1 MSESYFQQN
10 AAPTTPN
17 HPVPPNPRGRP
28 RGSRARKPRG
38 ATLGTPGRGTP
49 RTSPSFSSST
59 FQVHWANDDPPRAG
73 TPSALQ
79 GSLSRNDLASSSTQP
94 SYFGAQPSSS
104 FASSSSQPTYLGAQ
118 GTSGSSSNLNAGASS
133 IPGLDTTGLIS
144 MDNDDDEDEEMPAAA
159 SAPNLNVLPSG
170 SMAGA
175 GMAASASMPTMS
187 SGGITAG
194 AGGSMTGIIPGV
206 NGMPPPPVPGG
217 EDGDVD
223 DELLPA
229 MTDADFTAQQ
239 TFMSQSKDNL
249 KVLMDEFSPEQY
261 DRFEAYRRHALPKQA
276 VRKVIQQTVGQQV
289 SQPVAQIV
297 AGFAKVFVG
306 EIVEKARAVQRRRGD
321 TGPLTPDHMREAY
334 RMYQQETGR
343 VGAARPLKGKKVFV
357 R

>member
-1 MSESYFQQN
+1 
-10 AAPTTPN
+10 
-17 HPVPPNPRGRP
+17 
-28 RGSRARKPRG
+28 
-38 ATLGTPGRGTP
+38 
-49 RTSPSFSSST
+49 
-59 FQVHWANDDPPRAG
+59 
-73 TPSALQ
+73 
-79 GSLSRNDLASSSTQP
+79 
-94 SYFGAQPSSS
+94 
-104 FASSSSQPTYLGAQ
+104 
-118 GTSGSSSNLNAGASS
+118 
-133 IPGLDTTGLIS
+133 
-144 MDNDDDEDEEMPAAA
+144 
-159 SAPNLNVLPSG
+159 
-170 SMAGA
+170 
-175 GMAASASMPTMS
+175 
-187 SGGITAG
+187 
-194 AGGSMTGIIPGV
+194 
-206 NGMPPPPVPGG
+206 MPPPPVPGG

-249 KVLMDEFSPEQY
+249 KVLMDELSPEQY